1 MAEARLMSTKTQREE
16 KGHSLSEALSLF
28 SFSALGQEHGGQP
41 TYNKAAHPVVSWL
54 KREGCLKRNGVSPTG
69 VEGTRG
75 EHRPGESR
83 SLPGG
88 DGGKWQQ
95 YSPGVVGFN
104 PRGLE
109 GWLMAENQRLG

>member
-28 SFSALGQEHGGQP
+28 SFSALGQEARVEP
-41 TYNKAAHPVVSWL
+41 RASLMRVTASSVASWL

-75 EHRPGESR
+75 EHRPGESQMAQLAMILLR
-83 SLPGG
+83 GR
-88 DGGKWQQ
+88 
-95 YSPGVVGFN
+95 GV
-104 PRGLE
+104 
-109 GWLMAENQRLG
+109 